1 MIKYLCEIET
11 EFETT
16 VACFSGAQMGSNH
29 KKWRS
34 KISWHTPLKENFFY
48 IKSRS
53 LSRRQLQD
61 LNSRSQ
67 LQKFYLRASSKSSI
81 SRSQLQKLHLGSS
94 SKSSI
99 SGSQLKDLNISEPA
113 QGIPLAQNIS
123 LYESRIFLTHWE
135 STYRII
141 WRVHVISIKKLRHL
155 YLETCVFFVRKPC
168 SLHLETLFTHI
179 KTYYH

>member
-1 MIKYLCEIET
+1 M
-11 EFETT
+11 
-16 VACFSGAQMGSNH
+16 
-29 KKWRS
+29 
-34 KISWHTPLKENFFY
+34 ENFFF

-67 LQKFYLRASSKSSI
+67 LQKLYLRASSKSSI

-99 SGSQLKDLNISEPA
+99 SGSQLKDLNIWEPA
-113 QGIPLAQNIS
+113 QGSQYLGAS
-123 LYESRIFLTHWE
+123 SRDLPGPEYFPV
-135 STYRII
+135 
-141 WRVHVISIKKLRHL
+141 RVKDFFDTLRVDLSNYLDRPCYL
-155 YLETCVFFVRKPC
+155 YLEAQTSISGNLCFFRQKTLFSSSGNPVLSIWKPC

>member
-1 MIKYLCEIET
+1 
-11 EFETT
+11 
-16 VACFSGAQMGSNH
+16 MGSNH

-34 KISWHTPLKENFFY
+34 KISWHTPFKENFFF

-61 LNSRSQ
+61 LN
-67 LQKFYLRASSKSSI
+67 

-99 SGSQLKDLNISEPA
+99 SGSQLKDLNIWEPA
-113 QGIPLAQNIS
+113 QGSQYLGAS
-123 LYESRIFLTHWE
+123 SRDPPGPEYFPV
-135 STYRII
+135 
-141 WRVHVISIKKLRHL
+141 RVKDFFDTLRVDLSNYLDRPCYL
-155 YLETCVFFVRKPC
+155 YLEAQTSISGNLCFFRQKTLFSSSGNPVLYIWKPC